1 MVDLEIINK
10 VLRKF
15 LTAPRTP
22 KYLENPRYS
31 HLLERNKEIYLSS
44 AFYKSHWSW
53 TKFLS
58 YFKGMSDGKKYFA
71 CGLPYQISI
80 AENLLMKEQ
89 VMDEM
94 SEDDFDAVGFSIEMS
109 ALFYGEAE
117 NAFFQFEDLQRNRSM
132 TAPIYPKTFYGL
144 VKDST
149 FKYSPKKNGEIRI
162 LSCDI
167 AGMGGDD
174 NDASAYS
181 ILSLLPTARGY
192 ERKLPYMESMVGGH
206 TTTQAI
212 RIKQLFDDFDCDYL
226 VLDTQ
231 NMGLGIF
238 DQLVQPLFDK
248 DRNIEYEAWD
258 CINDPKMQDRCMV
271 QNAPKVIYSVK
282 GNQQFNSD
290 CAVLLRDNL
299 KRGKFKLLVDDRE
312 GREYLINLRGFMAL
326 PIEEQVKFEIPYKQT
341 SALINEMVNL
351 EYELVNN
358 MIRVKEARSRR
369 KDRYSS
375 VSYGN
380 HFASELERDLLRRK
394 KEFDWGSFAI
404 WD

>member
-1 MVDLEIINK
+1 
-10 VLRKF
+10 
-15 LTAPRTP
+15 
-22 KYLENPRYS
+22 
-31 HLLERNKEIYLSS
+31 
-44 AFYKSHWSW
+44 
-53 TKFLS
+53 
-58 YFKGMSDGKKYFA
+58 
-71 CGLPYQISI
+71 
-80 AENLLMKEQ
+80 
-89 VMDEM
+89 
-94 SEDDFDAVGFSIEMS
+94 
-109 ALFYGEAE
+109 
-117 NAFFQFEDLQRNRSM
+117 
-132 TAPIYPKTFYGL
+132 
-144 VKDST
+144 
-149 FKYSPKKNGEIRI
+149 
-162 LSCDI
+162 
-167 AGMGGDD
+167 
-174 NDASAYS
+174 
-181 ILSLLPTARGY
+181 
-192 ERKLPYMESMVGGH
+192 MESMVGGH